1 MSAINPIKLVTFNL
15 TNSKLKI
22 KIDSRQDFI
31 KRSTD
36 MRLSLR
42 KINLEDILSN
52 KRHLNDVKNNL
63 NDYKADKYEVILE
76 NLDLVQKQRDSFE
89 ANVINVTVF

>member
-1 MSAINPIKLVTFNL
+1 
-15 TNSKLKI
+15 
-22 KIDSRQDFI
+22 
-31 KRSTD
+31 

>member
-1 MSAINPIKLVTFNL
+1 LSAINPIKLVTFNL